1 MELSPLAHAA
11 CSPAQRE
18 LWQGLA
24 LSTRQADPFCSG
36 PVWQLSFHAA
46 LTPLCRPHVHADG
59 DSLLA
64 FAEQPLP
71 SGRLA
76 LAPLESY
83 WFFGSPLLGAHAPEL
98 LADWLAAQARRL
110 SYMPRLVISGIR
122 PDGRRAAGLVRRF
135 DSHFQLLRI
144 AGGLQSAASLR
155 GGLDGF
161 LSRRSANHRQKLA
174 KAARRARQADIVFER
189 HVPRDAGEADALY
202 ARMLAVESASWKGL
216 GACGMTEMPA
226 RRLYAVLLRN
236 LAQHGMARIILA
248 RHEERDIGFI
258 FGGTT
263 GTVYRGQQFS
273 YHNAW
278 KRWSIGNLLQVE
290 QVRWLCEEGVT
301 RYDMGPLD
309 SEAMRYKAHWTE
321 RRLPIQTWLLIPR
334 QGQDA

>member
-1 MELSPLAHAA
+1 
-11 CSPAQRE
+11 
-18 LWQGLA
+18 
-24 LSTRQADPFCSG
+24 
-36 PVWQLSFHAA
+36 
-46 LTPLCRPHVHADG
+46 
-59 DSLLA
+59 
-64 FAEQPLP
+64 
-71 SGRLA
+71 
-76 LAPLESY
+76 
-83 WFFGSPLLGAHAPEL
+83 
-98 LADWLAAQARRL
+98 
-110 SYMPRLVISGIR
+110 MPRLVISGIR

-202 ARMLAVESASWKGL
+202 
-216 GACGMTEMPA
+216 A